1 MLVNKENFSKTLEML
16 KKFLIILI
24 KAGLGYLS
32 KLDFI

>member
-1 MLVNKENFSKTLEML
+1 MLVNKENFSKTLEIL

-24 KAGLGYLS
+24 KVDLGYLS